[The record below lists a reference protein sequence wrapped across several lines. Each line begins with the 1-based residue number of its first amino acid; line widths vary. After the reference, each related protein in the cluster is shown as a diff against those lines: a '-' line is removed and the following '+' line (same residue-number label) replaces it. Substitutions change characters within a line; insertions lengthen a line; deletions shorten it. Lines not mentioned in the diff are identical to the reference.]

1 MDHYFEIWNFFH
13 IRFYLLLQYIVL
25 FVTGVNFGKEISSSL
40 SGIDD
45 LYYFIQLL
53 LVRHQFKIAFF
64 NELRQDP
71 HSAIK

>member
-1 MDHYFEIWNFFH
+1 MDNLKFLNFFY
-13 IRFYLLLQYIVL
+13 IRFYLLLPYIVL

-40 SGIDD
+40 SAINS
-45 LYYFIQLL
+45 LCYFIQLL